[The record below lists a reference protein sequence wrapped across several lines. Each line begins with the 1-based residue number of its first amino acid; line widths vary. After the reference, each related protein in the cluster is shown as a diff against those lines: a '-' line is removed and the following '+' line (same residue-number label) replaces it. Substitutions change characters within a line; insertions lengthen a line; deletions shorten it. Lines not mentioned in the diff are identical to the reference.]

1 MDQYVL
7 SYVVNLDILVIL
19 NGMCKGGIY
28 RPTANLP
35 PTNLPSFE
43 TVH

>member
-28 RPTANLP
+28 RPTINRQDCSLIPYAR
-35 PTNLPSFE
+35 SY
-43 TVH
+43 